1 MIVEVWRI
9 KVNFKN
15 YDYKE
20 RKKKVE
26 EILDNTDN
34 VNEVTGFPRDEDFTY
49 TNGYRAWASA
59 IFVDLRDST
68 SLFSGNNDVDIAK
81 VIRGFTSEIIEIL
94 RKDTDNNLK
103 EIGIRGDCVYA
114 IYSTP
119 LRSDISDIADRA
131 FHINTY
137 MIMLNKLLSTRNLP
151 NIKAGI
157 GLAVQQTLAVKAGR
171 KSSGINNLVWIGEA
185 VAKAAKLSDLG
196 NKGEVKPIVMSSTF
210 YHNYIKEQN
219 ENDENVAK
227 WWTRRYDSQYGEF
240 YHADLVKSDFHKWI
254 VNGMEL

>member
-1 MIVEVWRI
+1 MLW
-9 KVNFKN
+9 N
-15 YDYKE
+15 YNYKE

-26 EILDNTDN
+26 EILDNTDK
-34 VNEVTGFPRDEDFTY
+34 VSKVDKFPSDDNFTY
-49 TNGYRAWASA
+49 TNGYKAFAGA

-68 SLFSGNNDVDIAK
+68 ALFNGDDDVKIAK

-94 RKDTDNNLK
+94 RKDAGNYLK

-119 LRSDISDIADRA
+119 KTTDIHDIANRA

-137 MIMLNKLLSTRNLP
+137 MNMLNKLLSERNLP

-157 GLAVQQTLAVKAGR
+157 GLAAEETLAVKAGR
-171 KSSGINNLVWIGEA
+171 KSSGINNLVWIGSS

-196 NKGEVKPIVMSSTF
+196 NKNFVSPIVMSEVF
-210 YHNYIKEQN
+210 YNNYI
-219 ENDENVAK
+219 DVAK
-227 WWTRRYDSQYGEF
+227 EFNTEAESWYTQKFDWDYGTY
-240 YHADLVKSDFHKWI
+240 YHGDVVNTVFNEWI
-254 VNGMEL
+254 DDGMPD